1 MEPSPSGSQPP
12 QKAVPRLATVGW
24 RTMLIFNLGLAV
36 KDIRIVKSMFD
47 VWHSFIFA
55 KKRER
60 DLDVGERARSKG
72 AKKSVVN
79 TEAEKKVAENNS
91 QVAETDKAK
100 NSETAVLDKEE
111 AKPIPKHDDPLFE
124 FTDAAAADELVFQG
138 AATEPVKVARK
149 PIPEDEQRE
158 LFKWILEEKRKM
170 EPKDRKDK
178 RRIDEE
184 KAVLKQFIRAERIP
198 KLLPDDSV
206 DSSLRDWD
214 KFFSSK

>member
-1 MEPSPSGSQPP
+1 MG
-12 QKAVPRLATVGW
+12 
-24 RTMLIFNLGLAV
+24 V
-36 KDIRIVKSMFD
+36 KK
-47 VWHSFIFA
+47 
-55 KKRER
+55 
-60 DLDVGERARSKG
+60 GSKG

-79 TEAEKKVAENNS
+79 TEAEREVSENNS
-91 QVAETDKAK
+91 QVAETEKAK
-100 NSETAVLDKEE
+100 NSETAVLLEKEE

-124 FTDAAAADELVFQG
+124 FTDAAADELAFQG
-138 AATEPVKVARK
+138 AAAEPVKVARK

-178 RRIDEE
+178 KRIDEE
-184 KAVLKQFIRAERIP
+184 KAVLKQFIRAERVP

-214 KFFSSK
+214 KFFSK

>member
-1 MEPSPSGSQPP
+1 MDPSPSQPP

-24 RTMLIFNLGLAV
+24 RSMLIFNLGLAA
-36 KDIRIVKSMFD
+36 
-47 VWHSFIFA
+47 FIFA
-55 KKRER
+55 KKREK
-60 DLDVGERARSKG
+60 DIDVGEKMGAKRGSKG
-72 AKKSVVN
+72 AKKSAVN
-79 TEAEKKVAENNS
+79 TETDNQVAEHNS
-91 QVAETDKAK
+91 QVEETDKAK

-111 AKPIPKHDDPLFE
+111 TEPIPKHDPLFE
-124 FTDAAAADELVFQG
+124 FTDATADELVFQG
-138 AATEPVKVARK
+138 AATEPVQIARK

-170 EPKDRKDK
+170 EPKDRKEK
-178 RRIDEE
+178 KHIDEE